1 MLLFCA
7 NKITGFVGFDHLEKS
22 IWPLFN
28 YYFHS
33 IIFKW
38 FCFDFGLVV
47 VNFWLTFIAHVASK
61 CLKRKILSPRWEH
74 ILSFRL
80 KVLKNGSH
88 FIFKKI
94 WHFIPNFSRAFFC
107 SNINT
112 FIACFFNYLSLC
124 ILLQS
129 YEGIAWRAKR
139 KCRKTYSPRS
149 VYSLIIF
156 HWFYIFISRHIYIT
170 GIYKFINIL
179 AGI

>member
-88 FIFKKI
+88 FIVKKF
-94 WHFIPNFSRAFFC
+94 WHFIPNFSRALFC

-112 FIACFFNYLSLC
+112 FITCFFNYLSLC

-129 YEGIAWRAKR
+129 YEEGLRGNAGK
-139 KCRKTYSPRS
+139 
-149 VYSLIIF
+149 LILPDQ
-156 HWFYIFISRHIYIT
+156 YIV
-170 GIYKFINIL
+170 
-179 AGI
+179 